1 MWRPSWRPSWILKKP
16 SGWQVATQQKTYLD
30 IKYYGKIAKLD
41 CNQTLQAFLELWD
54 PATGLHAHSRLTM
67 SQPTWWRGGRGLP
80 SLIALLLLICL
91 WHIYTIWLSIW
102 ESGNIFD
109 MENDMDNS
117 NRQYYK
123 ISWNR

>member
-54 PATGLHAHSRLTM
+54 PATGLFWPACHANWGNKITRYHFI
-67 SQPTWWRGGRGLP
+67 GGQ
-80 SLIALLLLICL
+80 A
-91 WHIYTIWLSIW
+91 
-102 ESGNIFD
+102 SGT
-109 MENDMDNS
+109 
-117 NRQYYK
+117 YYK
-123 ISWNR
+123 L